1 MSKLKPEN
9 VQLIRDFDK
18 IAVRKARESYG
29 LRESS
34 QPGDGLFINIKC
46 ILVWFLFHTSE
57 PKINLQQHLSNS
69 HFCCVF

>member
-46 ILVWFLFHTSE
+46 ILVWLGQ
-57 PKINLQQHLSNS
+57 NLSY
-69 HFCCVF
+69 